1 MQFFCLQ
8 AEERNSNTLEFKCSC
23 VAFLQIIES
32 QKTKIELRLDVR
44 QDAGSA
50 RCVWLCFAPKVAFE
64 TNVGVMESVEVP
76 MFWGPALDLGL
87 DAFAGTSEVRCDD
100 SRMRFGCLHN

>member
-1 MQFFCLQ
+1 M
-8 AEERNSNTLEFKCSC
+8 SPSC
-23 VAFLQIIES
+23 KYS
-32 QKTKIELRLDVR
+32 GRKKTKIELRLHELVHVL

-50 RCVWLCFAPKVAFE
+50 RCVWLCFEPKVAFE

-76 MFWGPALDLGL
+76 MFWESALDHGL